1 MNSWGW
7 WYNITIVTKNHLCW
21 FGDVV
26 NNEVQHSPLGLIAQE
41 FWRGIPQ
48 HHSHVELDDFIV
60 MPNHVHGVMILL
72 DKTEE
77 SVRRDVQLNV
87 PTRRLSPISPQ
98 KNSLSV
104 VVRTYKAAVTT
115 WARDNG
121 HEGFA
126 WLGRFHDHIVR
137 NEADLTRIREY
148 IRNNPLQ
155 WALVEE
161 NPGNVKLNYAC
172 YGRDG
177 RIPAP

>member
-1 MNSWGW
+1 
-7 WYNITIVTKNHLCW
+7 
-21 FGDVV
+21 V